1 MTALTDRMDKK
12 AGDEM
17 YSQCLTC
24 HRLQPQATCDAFPE
38 GIPVAILKNK
48 VDHRE
53 PRKGDGGLTYLSAV
67 DRFGKTMTHI
77 FDEPTVRARHRN
89 TGRRDI
95 V

>member
-1 MTALTDRMDKK
+1 MCPLVQPI
-12 AGDEM
+12 GDNRK
-17 YSQCLTC
+17 S
-24 HRLQPQATCDAFPE
+24 
-38 GIPVAILKNK
+38 G
-48 VDHRE
+48 VDHRK
-53 PRKGDGGLTYLSAV
+53 PHRGDGGLVYIPTL